1 MDSQIPYLIPGVE
14 GQDVKKTALLY
25 LVLRVRIRGV
35 IPSLPTF
42 PDDAMLN

>member
-1 MDSQIPYLIPGVE
+1 MDSQIPYLPRGIE
-14 GQDVKKTALLY
+14 GQDVEKTALLY
-25 LVLRVRIRGV
+25 LVLRMRIRGV